1 MKSFN
6 TVISTISKLNSEYT
20 LVRDFN
26 EAKKLFY
33 EYMSKLN
40 PMVVTENSVV
50 VRAYKRDRGS
60 VKYLTMK
67 ITLVK
72 SQSGKPLAIIDYL

>member
-20 LVRDFN
+20 LSRDFN

-40 PMVVTENSVV
+40 PMVVTENSVI
-50 VRAYKRDRGS
+50 VRAYKRDRGN
-60 VKYLTMK
+60 VKYLTIK

-72 SQSGKPLAIIDYL
+72 LQSGKPLVTVEYI